1 MYEVNS
7 YYQEKYKIIDK
18 KETVFKGQ
26 KALVL
31 DIDSEVKECKCPQ
44 CGTLCKTSNVG
55 TYFRDVEDVP
65 YNFESIWLHIHVHK
79 YICTNE
85 MCPKK
90 YFDEILPFARK
101 NKVKTDNFIQFILT
115 LSIFLSST
123 ATSLILSL
131 LGTTTSADVVDNII
145 KKIVIRDPIDV
156 EQIGVDDVAIR
167 KGQTYATA
175 IYDLNDHH
183 LITLLDGRDA
193 TSFENWLKK
202 HPKVKTIAR
211 DRASAYAVAIN
222 KVLPECIQVA
232 DRFHLFQN
240 LIEQL
245 KEVFYSQIP
254 EKIFIKDGKILE
266 EPVKKVAKELRN
278 IDMNQLN
285 SFHYDNTIPID
296 ENGNEIKFDNKRRDF
311 DSKQYQE
318 QKQRRIEKKEKIIEL
333 RKRLEY
339 SNCHETKEIAKDFDI
354 SYGSLLKY

>member
-1 MYEVNS
+1 M
-7 YYQEKYKIIDK
+7 
-18 KETVFKGQ
+18 
-26 KALVL
+26 
-31 DIDSEVKECKCPQ
+31 
-44 CGTLCKTSNVG
+44 
-55 TYFRDVEDVP
+55 
-65 YNFESIWLHIHVHK
+65 
-79 YICTNE
+79 
-85 MCPKK
+85 
-90 YFDEILPFARK
+90 
-101 NKVKTDNFIQFILT
+101 
-115 LSIFLSST
+115 
-123 ATSLILSL
+123 
-131 LGTTTSADVVDNII
+131 
-145 KKIVIRDPIDV
+145 
-156 EQIGVDDVAIR
+156 DDVAIR

-183 LITLLDGRDA
+183 LITLLDERDA

-240 LIEQL
+240 LIRTIERSIL
-245 KEVFYSQIP
+245 FPTTREDIYKRWKNFRRTSKKSSKGIKEHRY
-254 EKIFIKDGKILE
+254 
-266 EPVKKVAKELRN
+266 EP
-278 IDMNQLN
+278 IN

-339 SNCHETKEIAKDFDI
+339 SNCHETKELAKEFRI
-354 SYGSLLKY
+354 SYASLLKYSKMTEEEVECIDK

>member
-1 MYEVNS
+1 MNPYG
-7 YYQEKYKIIDK
+7 YI
-18 KETVFKGQ
+18 F
-26 KALVL
+26 
-31 DIDSEVKECKCPQ
+31 
-44 CGTLCKTSNVG
+44 TSINI
-55 TYFRDVEDVP
+55 Y
-65 YNFESIWLHIHVHK
+65 
-79 YICTNE
+79 
-85 MCPKK
+85 
-90 YFDEILPFARK
+90 AK

-193 TSFENWLKK
+193 TSFENWLKE
-202 HPKVKTIAR
+202 HPKIKTIAR
-211 DRASAYAVAIN
+211 DRASAYATAIN
-222 KVLPECIQVA
+222 KVLPDCIQVA

-240 LIEQL
+240 LIEQM
-245 KEVFYSQIP
+245 KEVFYAQIP

-266 EPVKKVAKELRN
+266 KPIKKVVKELRN
-278 IDMNQLN
+278 IDNSQLN
-285 SFHYDNTIPID
+285 LFNYDNTIPID
-296 ENGNEIKFDNKRRDF
+296 EYGNEINFDTKKRDF

-333 RKRLEY
+333 RKRLKH
-339 SNCHETKEIAKDFDI
+339 SNCHELKEIAEEFHI
-354 SYGSLLKY
+354 SYASLLKYSKMTEEEVERMDKINEYKKSKSKMDDYSNMIYKMLKDGVSQEYIFAYVKLRIYLCLCKTERM